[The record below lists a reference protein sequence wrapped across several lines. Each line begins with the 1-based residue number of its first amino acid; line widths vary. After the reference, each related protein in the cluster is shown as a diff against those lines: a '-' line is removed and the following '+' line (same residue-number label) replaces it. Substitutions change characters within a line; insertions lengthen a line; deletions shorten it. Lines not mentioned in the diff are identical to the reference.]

1 MAVAQA
7 ARAAALEG
15 DHERAAAMVTRVI
28 EALYDGFLTNDTS
41 KTKLDS
47 KYRVVYVPKD
57 APEDRKKRHEK
68 VTQQS
73 YCLDLPQAYNHGLLV
88 ARAAMAAWR
97 AVKEIDWRQTPWT
110 FQEMTRS
117 NIMNSFTTL
126 ITRNAK
132 WMREGMK
139 EQPPAGSNKLD
150 NYPGEFGASWVVW
163 EYRDYT
169 GCDLPG
175 DLDYKYRAEDISH
188 ATHDIAF
195 IVDYRQWASEKYSEG
210 AAGLDI
216 FAADDMH
223 KIMVTFLNRV
233 VYDYDEQGSKKFAC
247 DVLGI
252 YDDSDWGEPWKQC
265 KGSRTLAE
273 RAHFAAAWLPLAFS
287 VRDKV
292 NSDDRRYKALRCD
305 AFKMIDTVLPMILKE
320 SDEYYHRFDV
330 NDLRWGFPAI
340 ETKYFFYNYKA
351 RLTEECA
358 FRKLRKVLG

>member
-7 ARAAALEG
+7 ARAAALQG
-15 DHERAAAMVTRVI
+15 DHDRAAAMVTRVI
-28 EALYDGFLTNDTS
+28 EALYDGFLTSDKS

-47 KYRVVYVPKD
+47 KYRVVYVPEN
-57 APEDRKKRHEK
+57 APKDRKKRHEE

-97 AVKEIDWRQTPWT
+97 AVKEIDWRLTPWT
-110 FQEMTRS
+110 FQEMTR
-117 NIMNSFTTL
+117 NEVMASFTIL

-132 WMREGMK
+132 WLRGGMK
-139 EQPPAGSNKLD
+139 EQPPAGSDKLD

-188 ATHDIAF
+188 ATHEIAF
-195 IVDYRQWASEKYSEG
+195 IVNFRQWASEKYSEG
-210 AAGLDI
+210 SHELNI

-223 KIMVTFLNRV
+223 KIIVTFLNRV
-233 VYDYDEQGSKKFAC
+233 VYDYNEEGSKKFAC

-265 KGSRTLAE
+265 KGSRALAE

-287 VRDKV
+287 VRDEV
-292 NSDDRRYKALRCD
+292 NSNDKRYQALQCD
-305 AFKMIDTVLPMILKE
+305 AIRMIDTVLPMILKE
-320 SDEYYHRFDV
+320 SNEYYHRFDV

-340 ETKYFFYNYKA
+340 ETKYYFYNYKA
-351 RLTEECA
+351 RLAEKCA
-358 FRKLRKVLG
+358 PRQLVRV